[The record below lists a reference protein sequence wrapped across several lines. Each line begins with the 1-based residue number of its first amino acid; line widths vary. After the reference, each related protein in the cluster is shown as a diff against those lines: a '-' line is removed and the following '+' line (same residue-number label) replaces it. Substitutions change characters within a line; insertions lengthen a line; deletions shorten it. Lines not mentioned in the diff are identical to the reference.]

1 MRTHGCLMT
10 VMLLA
15 AFALAGCSQ
24 KPPARLDTYLGPQTV
39 AEPNEV
45 SPSLATAAAPLD
57 AALVVVNDVAGTREP
72 RLSQETK
79 TFLTDQVRRRVE
91 ASTPIRIV
99 KMLQEPDVEQLQR
112 SSNLSRLAQQHGAPY
127 LLVALFSSA
136 ESEVP
141 AYLPLTG
148 DPEQGGQ
155 RPRVPGYEAINYA
168 LAELALIDSS
178 GQVMARSDGR
188 AWTRLNRLNVPMKSN
203 AYPVIHRS
211 LRVAPIYPPEHEA
224 KDVLRSIA
232 GDEALEQAVYKL
244 EQAWHR
250 S

>member
-1 MRTHGCLMT
+1 MT
-10 VMLLA
+10 KQRSLTAMVLLGA
-15 AFALAGCSQ
+15 MVCAGCSQ
-24 KPPARLDTYLGPQTV
+24 KPINRMASYLAPQAV
-39 AEPNEV
+39 AEPNDV
-45 SPSLATAAAPLD
+45 SPALKDATGPLE
-57 AALVVVNDVAGTREP
+57 AALVVVNDVADREP
-72 RLSQETK
+72 TLSEPTK
-79 TFLTDQVRRRVE
+79 AFLTDQVRRRIE
-91 ASTPIRIV
+91 AATPIRIV
-99 KMLQEPDVEQLQR
+99 KVLQEPDATRLRQSSDLTRVAQEQ
-112 SSNLSRLAQQHGAPY
+112 GAPR

-136 ESEVP
+136 ESEIP

-155 RPRVPGYEAINYA
+155 RPRVPGYETINYA
-168 LAELALIDSS
+168 LAELALLDSS
-178 GQVMARSDGR
+178 GQVIARSDGR

-211 LRVAPIYPPEHEA
+211 LRVAPIYPSEKEA

-244 EQAWHR
+244 EQAWPK